1 MLPICLGLTDSVY
14 ALYMMQGKAE
24 PVRFFRKCYMKIIR
38 IINNSMVCVEH
49 GGKEMIVT
57 EKGIGFNKQ
66 KGQEVDIRKV
76 EKVYQLQER
85 KDCFHE

>member
-1 MLPICLGLTDSVY
+1 
-14 ALYMMQGKAE
+14 
-24 PVRFFRKCYMKIIR
+24 
-38 IINNSMVCVEH
+38 MVCVEH

-57 EKGIGFNKQ
+57 GKGIGFKKQ